1 MTARAVDLMNY
12 SVNPVRSQV
21 SAGRILAAGWFYALS
36 VVLFAL
42 DIAHASLFLGSSW
55 LNNPPTDLDFYGW
68 GFIVFIGLCFVGFY
82 YVRDLTPAID
92 VEGDPLRFSREGS
105 ARHFALTGL
114 VLAMPLVLFDPGD
127 PLYMFSAGLMVV
139 QAMVDALLVRDV
151 RQAIPHAKRPTVLLR
166 AMLTVAACYGL
177 AALLGFE
184 LVALLLRV
192 AVAVLAPVAE
202 GLPLELCDLGDETL
216 RGEAHELNR
225 ELRRVTWACGGL
237 LALMLADMLLGVSE
251 MAWVLGLV
259 CVLAVVYV
267 SLGRFTLAL
276 HVRTLL
282 AVVVGVVLGFVVRD
296 TMGIAWLACTVVVL
310 VGLSVVPVDQTAPG
324 LVAFL
329 GFVALA
335 FWLERDIEIRM
346 VIEVFAPLILVLM
359 YYWQRVA
366 EREHVDGRRIRLFFR

>member
-1 MTARAVDLMNY
+1 MNY
-12 SVNPVRSQV
+12 SVNPVRPQV

-114 VLAMPLVLFDPGD
+114 VLAMPLVLFEPGD

-166 AMLTVAACYGL
+166 AMLIVTACYGL

-251 MAWVLGLV
+251 MAWVLGLFV
-259 CVLAVVYV
+259 FWRWFMCRWAALPLPCTFARCWQWWSASSWDLSCVTRW
-267 SLGRFTLAL
+267 GRHGLPARLSCSSGCRWFRSIRR
-276 HVRTLL
+276 HRV
-282 AVVVGVVLGFVVRD
+282 
-296 TMGIAWLACTVVVL
+296 WLR
-310 VGLSVVPVDQTAPG
+310 
-324 LVAFL
+324 F
-329 GFVALA
+329 
-335 FWLERDIEIRM
+335 
-346 VIEVFAPLILVLM
+346 
-359 YYWQRVA
+359 
-366 EREHVDGRRIRLFFR
+366 

>member
-1 MTARAVDLMNY
+1 
-12 SVNPVRSQV
+12 
-21 SAGRILAAGWFYALS
+21 
-36 VVLFAL
+36 
-42 DIAHASLFLGSSW
+42 
-55 LNNPPTDLDFYGW
+55 
-68 GFIVFIGLCFVGFY
+68 
-82 YVRDLTPAID
+82 
-92 VEGDPLRFSREGS
+92 
-105 ARHFALTGL
+105 
-114 VLAMPLVLFDPGD
+114 
-127 PLYMFSAGLMVV
+127 
-139 QAMVDALLVRDV
+139 MVDALLVRDV
-151 RQAIPHAKRPTVLLR
+151 RQAIPRAKRPTVLLR
-166 AMLTVAACYGL
+166 AMLIVAACYGL

-296 TMGIAWLACTVVVL
+296 TMGTAWLACTVVVL
-310 VGLSVVPVDQTAPG
+310 VGLSVIPVDQTAPG

-346 VIEVFAPLILVLM
+346 VIEVFTPLILVLM

-366 EREHVDGRRIRLFFR
+366 VREHTDGRRIRLFFR